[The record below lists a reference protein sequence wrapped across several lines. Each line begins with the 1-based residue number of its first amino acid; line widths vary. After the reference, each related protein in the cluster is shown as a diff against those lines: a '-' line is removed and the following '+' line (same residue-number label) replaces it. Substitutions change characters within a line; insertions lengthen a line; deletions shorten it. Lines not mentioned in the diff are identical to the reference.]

1 MTIDSFLLILEE
13 WVSHLEVYDEKISPL
28 DCCDN
33 RELETVQEIL
43 FLARQLKDQPC

>member
-1 MTIDSFLLILEE
+1 MTIDSFLLVLEQ
-13 WVSHLEVYDEKISPL
+13 WVESLEDYETTTAPL